1 MVDGGACTGDITF
14 DRSDFFY
21 VSNAQY
27 DFYNLNHTLDLQK
40 HRHRSNQ
47 PLLILI
53 LTALYQFDQKIRT
66 PDQGHVQ
73 TLARNILQK
82 MEKVRF
88 DMEITCLIFSMML
101 TLRMNNT
108 TPANVRESITSGHL
122 RQRDCTSRSSR
133 VQIHAISTNKAKR
146 KRDSGFQLQR
156 GGEVTLGSARGS
168 IAQNEM
174 AQRNKVN
181 VLVERISKKGR
192 KEVADE

>member
-14 DRSDFFY
+14 DRSNFFY

-88 DMEITCLIFSMML
+88 DMEITCLIFSIML
-101 TLRMNNT
+101 TLRMT
-108 TPANVRESITSGHL
+108 IQLLQTSAKASRAGIFASEIARRDLREYRFMQSAPTKQSANEIVVFSY
-122 RQRDCTSRSSR
+122 
-133 VQIHAISTNKAKR
+133 
-146 KRDSGFQLQR
+146 
-156 GGEVTLGSARGS
+156 
-168 IAQNEM
+168 
-174 AQRNKVN
+174 
-181 VLVERISKKGR
+181 
-192 KEVADE
+192 KEEEK